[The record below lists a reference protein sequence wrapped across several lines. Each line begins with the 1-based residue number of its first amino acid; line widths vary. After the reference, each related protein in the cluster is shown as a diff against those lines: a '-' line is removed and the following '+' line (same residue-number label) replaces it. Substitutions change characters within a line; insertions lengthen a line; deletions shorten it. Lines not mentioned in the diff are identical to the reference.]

1 MVDSAVAVKHFIG
14 VHAMRKCDE
23 LMSQTDTENGLARL
37 DNFGYLFNRLGQRL
51 WVARSVRQEISV
63 RIKAVELLFGAVVWK
78 YFDIT
83 ISFCQTSQYVCFDT
97 KIHRSNFVSRIFLSE
112 EIRFF
117 GRNF

>member
-1 MVDSAVAVKHFIG
+1 VVFDLFTHYSKTVILRSDFAFSGVDVHYRVVDSAVAVKHFIG

-37 DNFGYLFNRLGQRL
+37 DNFGYFFNHLGQRL
-51 WVARSVRQEISV
+51 RVARSVRQEISV

-83 ISFCQTSQYVCFDT
+83 ISFC
-97 KIHRSNFVSRIFLSE
+97 
-112 EIRFF
+112 
-117 GRNF
+117 